1 MTSEQRYKLWI
12 SNNHYTSF
20 RYTTVCERT
29 TYLPPLVLLKTPS
42 ILSRTHK
49 VNYTSSV
56 FIIKYPF
63 TFSPFHPFTLK
74 YLSALSPFSPFTFPP
89 FHPFTLKYLSILS
102 SFPLFTFPSFHFFTL
117 SPLNILSSFL
127 LSTFPSFHFFTL
139 SPLNTL
145 SPFIAWLGLKPFI
158 RNNVPS
164 CQN

>member
-1 MTSEQRYKLWI
+1 M
-12 SNNHYTSF
+12 
-20 RYTTVCERT
+20 TVCEIA
-29 TYLPPLVLLKTPS
+29 TYLSPLVLLKTPS

-63 TFSPFHPFTLK
+63 AFSPFHFFTLK
-74 YLSALSPFSPFTFPP
+74 YLTILSSFPPFIFSPFPLPFFPLFTLSPFHLFP
-89 FHPFTLKYLSILS
+89 LS
-102 SFPLFTFPSFHFFTL
+102 SFPLFTFPSFHFF
-117 SPLNILSSFL
+117 S
-127 LSTFPSFHFFTL
+127 L

-145 SPFIAWLGLKPFI
+145 SPFIAWLGLKLFI

>member
-1 MTSEQRYKLWI
+1 VNKDTSWGYKTIITPASATRQFAKEPILYPLW
-12 SNNHYTSF
+12 SCSK
-20 RYTTVCERT
+20 R
-29 TYLPPLVLLKTPS
+29 LVS
-42 ILSRTHK
+42 YHDTHK

-74 YLSALSPFSPFTFPP
+74 YLT
-89 FHPFTLKYLSILS
+89 TLS
-102 SFPLFTFPSFHFFTL
+102 SFPPFIFSPFPLPFFPLFTL
-117 SPLNILSSFL
+117 SPFHLFPLSSFP

-145 SPFIAWLGLKPFI
+145 SPFIAWLGLKLFI